1 MSFSD
6 LVCHCRMWRVRH
18 YVIIVCDD
26 LSVCEDHLITCVHSV
41 ESFCEIHQIA
51 ESSKCFVLSFQNK
64 IHCVT
69 NRSVCPNIRLAIRST
84 MNVALRGGV
93 ALILCASHL
102 PEAVNRLSFFIL

>member
-6 LVCHCRMWRVRH
+6 LVCDCRMWRVRH

-84 MNVALRGGV
+84 MNVALRGGW
-93 ALILCASHL
+93 L
-102 PEAVNRLSFFIL
+102 